1 MVKDKNDGK
10 LHPTELGME
19 VCEGLSEYVKSI
31 MDVKFT
37 SILEEQLDDIADG
50 NLTKEKMLSDFY
62 PGFCKEIKN
71 AEVEMEKP
79 VELSEKCPKCGGTLL
94 LRHGKYGKF
103 KSCSNYP
110 DCNYSYDERP
120 KPKVVEGTCPE
131 CGSPLVE
138 KNGKYGTFIGCSNYP
153 NCKYIQQEKKKDY
166 GKCPICDGVI
176 GIRRAKKGTFYGC
189 SNYPD
194 CKFATWYEPTDKKC
208 PKCGYPLG
216 DRKTKAIHELKC
228 TNKDCD
234 YSIKR

>member
-1 MVKDKNDGK
+1 
-10 LHPTELGME
+10 
-19 VCEGLSEYVKSI
+19 
-31 MDVKFT
+31 VKFT
-37 SILEEQLDDIADG
+37 SVLEEQLDDIADG

-62 PGFCKEIKN
+62 PGFCEEIAK

-79 VELSEKCPKCGGTLL
+79 VELEEKCPECGGTLL

-138 KNGKYGTFIGCSNYP
+138 KSGKYGKFIGCSNYP
-153 NCKYIQQEKKKDY
+153 KCKYIQHEEKKDY
-166 GKCPICDGVI
+166 GKCPLCDGVI
-176 GIRRAKKGTFYGC
+176 GVRRAKKGTFYGC
-189 SNYPD
+189 SNYPT
-194 CKFATWYEPTDKKC
+194 CKFATWYEPTDQKC

-216 DRKTKAIHELKC
+216 ERKTKAVHELKC